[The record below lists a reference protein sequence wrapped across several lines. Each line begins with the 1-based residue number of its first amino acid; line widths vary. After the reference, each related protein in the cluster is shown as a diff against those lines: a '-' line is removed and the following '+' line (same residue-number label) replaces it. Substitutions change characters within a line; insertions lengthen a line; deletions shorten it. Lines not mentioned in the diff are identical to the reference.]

1 MVVNKIT
8 EKVIKSKQ
16 FKGDILITDPCYIC
30 KKEDESTRPKWEDY
44 FTYKNMTEYPDYN
57 GHYYSE
63 QFEKENEKYNKV
75 YQAWLDENNDWRKCD
90 CGFNCECLGIQN
102 YMVNSTLYGDWSC
115 TTYNKDT
122 KETIGEFCA
131 DSGLVSVF
139 LLDEVRAYNSDI
151 DNWIKEHSWCATII
165 KDFDGIVNFIHVHTE
180 GVYDYTTKYWKKGDP
195 CSDDILIVEGE
206 GNINFTTRQTGL

>member
-30 KKEDESTRPKWEDY
+30 KKEDESTRPKWKDY

-63 QFEKENEKYNKV
+63 QFKKEEEKYNKV
-75 YQAWLDENNDWRKCD
+75 YQVWLDENNDWRKCN
-90 CGFNCECLGIQN
+90 CGFDCERLGINN
-102 YMVNSTLYGDWSC
+102 YITNSTLYGDWGC

-122 KETIGEFCA
+122 KEAIGEFCA
-131 DSGLVSVF
+131 DSGLVAVF

-151 DNWIKEHSWCATII
+151 DNWIKEHPWCATVI
-165 KDFDGIVNFIHVHTE
+165 KDFDGIVNFIHMHME
-180 GVYDYTTKYWKKGDP
+180 GIYDSTTKYRKKGDP

-206 GNINFTTRQTGL
+206 GNINFTTRQTSL